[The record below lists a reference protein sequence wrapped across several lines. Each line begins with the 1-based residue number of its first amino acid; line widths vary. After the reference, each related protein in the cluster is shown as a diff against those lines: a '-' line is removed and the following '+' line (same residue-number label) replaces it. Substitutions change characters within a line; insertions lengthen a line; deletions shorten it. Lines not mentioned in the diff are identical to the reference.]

1 MNLFNQLPGF
11 TRSAPGRERHVLRL
25 LPRVLWIGTALL
37 ALPSVAYRMWAW
49 TGPADDVAASPALLD
64 IYAIG
69 AVMLHWTAGL
79 TVAIAALTV
88 LVMKGPAY
96 VADPYPLPD
105 ADAPEHPE
113 SR

>member
-1 MNLFNQLPGF
+1 MNLFNKLPGF
-11 TRSAPGRERHVLRL
+11 TRSTPGRERRILCV

-37 ALPSVAYRMWAW
+37 ALPSVVSRMWAW
-49 TGPADDVAASPALLD
+49 PGQADDVASSVALVD

-69 AVMLHWTAGL
+69 AVTLHWTAVL
-79 TVAIAALTV
+79 TVAIAAFTV
-88 LVMKGPAY
+88 VVMKGPAY

-105 ADAPEHPE
+105 ADAPDHPE

>member
-1 MNLFNQLPGF
+1 MNLFNQLPGS

-37 ALPSVAYRMWAW
+37 ALPSVAFRMWAW
-49 TGPADDVAASPALLD
+49 MGAADDVAASIALLD
-64 IYAIG
+64 IYAAG

-79 TVAIAALTV
+79 TVAIAAFTV
-88 LVMKGPAY
+88 VVMKGPAY